1 MDENDLYFALGKT
14 SAMLNVINTDLF
26 YQLMGKL
33 GMDEKEITNQ
43 IKSIT
48 DDEFE
53 MFINEHESV
62 FSKSHLVMAYL
73 ILMER
78 AVNKQQKHLEHIY
91 EC

>member
-14 SAMLNVINTDLF
+14 SAMLNVINTDLI

-33 GMDEKEITNQ
+33 GMDEKEITKQ
-43 IKSIT
+43 IKNIT
-48 DDEFE
+48 DDEIE

-78 AVNKQQKHLEHIY
+78 AVNNNQANTGRLY